1 MSDYNKRLLGISVGA
16 IFYIIFF
23 LLDWSDLFYSYEIN
37 FNQNQSFFFDAF
49 DLFVE
54 RQEDIFQIL
63 WSILSIAWI
72 GAFWVFRDTVGN
84 FVFSIFQWI
93 KGKI

>member
-16 IFYIIFF
+16 IFYVIFF
-23 LLDWSDLFYSYEIN
+23 LLDWSDLFSVYEII
-37 FNQNQSFFFDAF
+37 FDKDRSFLFDVF
-49 DLFVE
+49 DIKSCCDEGMQWV
-54 RQEDIFQIL
+54 

-72 GAFWVFRDTVGN
+72 GGFWFFRDTVGN

>member
-23 LLDWSDLFYSYEIN
+23 LLNWSDLVDFEIN
-37 FNQNQSFFFDAF
+37 FERDRSLLFDAF
-49 DLFVE
+49 GDYRLS
-54 RQEDIFQIL
+54 RDDKIDML
-63 WSILSIAWI
+63 WYTLSIICI
-72 GAFWVFRDTVGN
+72 GGFWFFRDAVGN
-84 FVFSIFQWI
+84 YFYSIFQWI

>member
-23 LLDWSDLFYSYEIN
+23 LLDLDDLFSEIN
-37 FNQNQSFFFDAF
+37 FNQDRSFLFELFDTTNQ
-49 DLFVE
+49 
-54 RQEDIFQIL
+54 RKEDKIQML
-63 WSILSIAWI
+63 WTMLSIIWI
-72 GAFWVFRDTVGN
+72 GGFWFFRDTVGN

>member
-23 LLDWSDLFYSYEIN
+23 LLDWNDLFSEIN
-37 FNQNQSFFFDAF
+37 FNQDRSFLFDVFDATSRREK
-49 DLFVE
+49 E
-54 RQEDIFQIL
+54 RMQWV
-63 WSILSIAWI
+63 WSILSIIWI
-72 GAFWVFRDTVGN
+72 AGFWFFRDTVGN

>member
-23 LLDWSDLFYSYEIN
+23 LLEWWDLTRHFEIN
-37 FNQNQSFFFDAF
+37 LNQDRSFLFELFDTTNQ
-49 DLFVE
+49 
-54 RQEDIFQIL
+54 RKEDKIQML
-63 WSILSIAWI
+63 WTMLSIIWI
-72 GAFWVFRDTVGN
+72 GGFWFFRDVVGN
-84 FVFSIFQWI
+84 FIFSIFQWI

>member
-23 LLDWSDLFYSYEIN
+23 LLDWNDLFSEIN
-37 FNQNQSFFFDAF
+37 FNQDRSFLFDVFDATSRR
-49 DLFVE
+49 DKE
-54 RQEDIFQIL
+54 RMQWV

-72 GAFWVFRDTVGN
+72 GGFWFFRDTVGN